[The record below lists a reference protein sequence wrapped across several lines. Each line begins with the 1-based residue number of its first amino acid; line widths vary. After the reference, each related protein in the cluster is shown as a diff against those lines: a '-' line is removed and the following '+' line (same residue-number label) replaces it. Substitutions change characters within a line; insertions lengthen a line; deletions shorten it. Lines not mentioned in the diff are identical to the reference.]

1 MKKYFLILL
10 FPLTAFAD
18 ELINLKL
25 RCEGVFT
32 SYCGNEICLGGKEKS
47 FFDVEIKDNT
57 LKSKVFSEYT
67 LDVGDTVISKIITDE
82 NSTRF
87 IFVLDRMNGDLRISE
102 LLVPSENQAKPVTL
116 ISFEEAKCEKLDLKD
131 RKF

>member
-1 MKKYFLILL
+1 MNKLLLLLL

-32 SYCGNEICLGGKEKS
+32 SYCGDEICLGGKEKS
-47 FFDVEIKDNT
+47 FLNIEIKDNI
-57 LKSKVFSEYT
+57 LKSKIFSESS
-67 LDVGDTVISKIITDE
+67 LDVGETVISKIIVDDNLTK
-82 NSTRF
+82 F

-102 LLVPSENQAKPVTL
+102 LVIPSDNQVKPVTL
-116 ISFEEAKCEKLDLKD
+116 ISFDEAKCEKLDLKD